1 MLAKHSVS
9 RLDLPVRPL
18 DSGGS
23 AWLAALALA
32 VLVSASYFPA
42 LQGGFVWDDSIFV
55 EEPAVRDMSGL
66 STIWFSPEKIAN
78 EGHYWPVVYSSFWLE
93 HKLWGY
99 DPAGYHIV
107 NVLLHL
113 LNCIL
118 VWRLMLHLEVP
129 GAWLVAAVFGVHPL
143 RVESVAWIIERKD
156 LLSGLFFLAAALVW
170 IQSEGRPRKRAYLLA
185 MALFAGAML
194 SKSIA
199 VTLPASLLLWQWWKG
214 GSVGRQDFIR
224 LAPFFALAALI
235 TLADLS
241 FYLGREPL
249 SLGYSFIERAQI
261 ASGALWWYAGKLVWP
276 TNLAVIYPHWNV
288 GGASLL
294 AWLPVLGLACAAV
307 ALWRARTEG
316 SAGPLVGAVFF
327 AVTLSP
333 VLGFIDFGYMQF
345 SFVADRFQYLAGLGV
360 IAVLVGVGARFAA
373 RLQGWAHDGA
383 KVVAAAILAVL
394 ATMTWQQAGIYRNG
408 VTFFG
413 HVVSHNPGAR
423 DARVNLSAALIGAG
437 RAEEALSAAL
447 LAIEQGTAGLFKAHV
462 NAGTAL
468 LRLDRIGESQEHLSR
483 AIEMAPREAIVFK
496 VYADLLA
503 KSGDYA
509 EAVRTYREA
518 LAIDPRSWRAFGA
531 LATAFFEMGRYDE
544 SIGAAREALSL
555 LDDPRQGTAL
565 YLRMGR
571 SWQRLGNL
579 DRAEQEI
586 NQALETSQEGR
597 EPLLALSGLRYE
609 QGRFDESAEY
619 LARARTAGPSDE
631 SGLRFIGDAL
641 REQDRLEDA
650 LEIFTEVVE
659 TYPRSALAHAGKGH
673 TLFDLGRYQDAIDSM
688 ALAISLDPDLPMAG
702 TLHRLMA
709 QAAETLGRLQDAEQH
724 LLAALEIDPADSDAV
739 DRVALL
745 TYRQQR
751 YADAERWYEVLVEL
765 RPDSAQGFANLA
777 ATRYFVGKPDEAV
790 LAFKRALEI
799 DPDLEAASIGLAQ
812 LRSKARQRD
821 R

>member
-1 MLAKHSVS
+1 MLAKHSAPRPDS
-9 RLDLPVRPL
+9 PVRPF
-18 DSGGS
+18 DRSRR
-23 AWLAALALA
+23 AWLAALVLVA
-32 VLVSASYFPA
+32 LVSASYFPA
-42 LQGGFVWDDSIFV
+42 MQGGFVWDDSVFV
-55 EEPAVRDMSGL
+55 EEPAVRDISGL
-66 STIWFSPEKIAN
+66 WTIWFSPGKIAN

-99 DPAGYHIV
+99 DPVGYHIV

-118 VWRLMLHLEVP
+118 VWRLMLHLDVP

-170 IQSEGRPRKRAYLLA
+170 VRSKGRPRKRAYLLA

-194 SKSIA
+194 SKSVA

-214 GSVGRQDFIR
+214 GGVGRQDFVR

-241 FYLGREPL
+241 FYQGREPL
-249 SLGYSFIERAQI
+249 SLGYSFIERVQI

-288 GGASLL
+288 GGANLL
-294 AWLPVLGLACAAV
+294 AWLPVLALACAAA
-307 ALWRARTEG
+307 ALWRARSSAG

-345 SFVADRFQYLAGLGV
+345 SFVADRFQYLAGLGL
-360 IAVLVGVGARFAA
+360 IAVLVGVADRFAA
-373 RLQGWAHDGA
+373 RSQDPGFN
-383 KVVAAAILAVL
+383 VVAATMLAVL

-408 VTFFG
+408 VTFFS

-423 DARVNLSAALIGAG
+423 DAHLNLSAALIGAG
-437 RAEEALSAAL
+437 RPEEGLSAAL
-447 LAIEQGTAGLFKAHV
+447 TAIEQDTAGLFKAHL

-468 LRLDRIGESQEHLSR
+468 LQLDRAGESEEHLSR
-483 AIEMAPREAIVFK
+483 AIAMEPKDARVVK
-496 VYADLLA
+496 TYADLLA
-503 KSGDYA
+503 KKGDYA
-509 EAVRTYREA
+509 EAVSTYREA
-518 LAIDPRSWRAFGA
+518 LAIDRRYWRASGA
-531 LATAFFEMGRYDE
+531 LAAAFFEMEQYDE

-555 LDDPRQGTAL
+555 LDDARQGTAL
-565 YLRMGR
+565 HLLMSR
-571 SWQRLGNL
+571 SWRRLGRL

-586 NQALETSQEGR
+586 RQALEASQEGR

-619 LARARTAGPSDE
+619 LTRARMAGPSDE
-631 SGLRFIGDAL
+631 AGLRYVGDAL

-650 LEIFTEVVE
+650 LEIFTEVVK
-659 TYPRSALAHAGKGH
+659 TYPRSALGHAGRGH
-673 TLFDLGRYQDAIDSM
+673 TLFDLGRHQDAIDSM
-688 ALAISLDPDLPMAG
+688 ALAISLAPDLPMAG

-709 QAAETLGRLQDAEQH
+709 QAAEALGLPQDAERH
-724 LLAALEIDPADSDAV
+724 LLNALEIDPADSDAV

-745 TYRQQR
+745 TYGQQR
-751 YADAERWYEVLVEL
+751 YAEAERWYEVLVEL

-777 ATRYFVGKPDEAV
+777 AARYYVGKPDEAV
-790 LAFKRALEI
+790 AAFERALEI
-799 DPDLEAASIGLAQ
+799 DPDLEAARVGLAQ
-812 LRSKARQRD
+812 LRSNAGQRD